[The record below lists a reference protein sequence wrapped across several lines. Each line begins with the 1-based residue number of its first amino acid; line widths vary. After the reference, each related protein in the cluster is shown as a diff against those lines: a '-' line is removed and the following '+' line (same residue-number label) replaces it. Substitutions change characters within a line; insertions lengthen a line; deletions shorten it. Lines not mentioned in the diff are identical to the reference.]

1 MINFM
6 LNTACGL
13 VSAGVSNGYGGAYAK
28 EWLSISA
35 LIVVATV
42 MISSLIYALSNLL
55 PVEKRER
62 LKGIVRYELF
72 EAFISIIII
81 LIIIGISDF
90 ACNAGAAMFG
100 TQSYSG
106 LFYSDEQYIGTLAF
120 EKSTALV
127 GSLYTSAIQFGI
139 AEQIAQYLYSTGIAY
154 LASVA
159 PTPPLLS
166 WLTSK
171 IPASV
176 SVTPDVSADLG
187 ELYGAYAGLFLGV
200 FGTFALAI
208 YSMLFILFI
217 SLPIIQAIALTVVL
231 PVAILV
237 RLFAFTGP
245 KLREVSNTFLAL
257 AIGMFFVFPL
267 TIAFDSYVANC
278 MGLLGTSSQ
287 SCNLVPASVLSY
299 LSATPI
305 TISQSALFNIKP
317 VSLSSQLTITSTVYQ
332 SVFTS
337 GGAPGIG
344 LLTLLVTAPQLSF
357 NFSNL
362 IAEYVFVGIVLI
374 GIDFLITVGFISG
387 INKGLN
393 AISNIVSMGP
403 LW

>member
-42 MISSLIYALSNLL
+42 MISSLMYALSNLL

-62 LKGIVRYELF
+62 LRGIVRYELF

-90 ACNAGAAMFG
+90 ACNAGAAMFS

-106 LFYSDEQYIGTLAF
+106 LFYNDEQYIGTLVF

-139 AEQIAQYLYSTGIAY
+139 AEQIAQYLYSTGLAY
-154 LASVA
+154 LTSIT
-159 PTPPLLS
+159 PT
-166 WLTSK
+166 
-171 IPASV
+171 
-176 SVTPDVSADLG
+176 SVTPDFSADLTD
-187 ELYGAYAGLFLGV
+187 LFGAYASLFLGV
-200 FGTFALAI
+200 FGTFALVV

-217 SLPIIQAIALTVVL
+217 SLPILQAIALTVVL

-267 TIAFDSYVANC
+267 TIAFDSYIANC

-287 SCNLVPASVLSY
+287 SCNLIPASVLSY
-299 LSATPI
+299 LSVVPI
-305 TISQSALFNIKP
+305 TISQSALFNTEP
-317 VSLSSQLTITSTVYQ
+317 VSLSGLTITSSVYQ

-344 LLTLLVTAPQLSF
+344 LLTLIVTAPQLSF

-374 GIDFLITVGFISG
+374 GIDLLITVGFISG

>member
-42 MISSLIYALSNLL
+42 MISSLMYALSNLL
-55 PVEKRER
+55 PVQKRER
-62 LKGIVRYELF
+62 LRGIVRYELF

-90 ACNAGAAMFG
+90 ACSAGAAMFG

-154 LASVA
+154 L
-159 PTPPLLS
+159 T
-166 WLTSK
+166 
-171 IPASV
+171 SV
-176 SVTPDVSADLG
+176 SPTSVIPDFSADLTD
-187 ELYGAYAGLFLGV
+187 LYSAYANLFLGV
-200 FGTFALAI
+200 FGTFALVV

-217 SLPIIQAIALTVVL
+217 SLPIIQAVALTVVL

-267 TIAFDSYVANC
+267 TIAFDSYIVNC

-287 SCNLVPASVLSY
+287 SCNLIPTSVLSY
-299 LSATPI
+299 LSVAPI
-305 TISQSALFNIKP
+305 TISQSALFNTEP
-317 VSLSSQLTITSTVYQ
+317 VSLSGITITSKVYQ

-344 LLTLLVTAPQLSF
+344 LLTLLGTAPQLSF

-362 IAEYVFVGIVLI
+362 IAEYVFAGIVLI
-374 GIDFLITVGFISG
+374 GIDILITVGFISG

>member
-42 MISSLIYALSNLL
+42 MISSLMYALSNLL

-106 LFYSDEQYIGTLAF
+106 LFYNDEQYIGTLAF

-154 LASVA
+154 ITSVA
-159 PTPPLLS
+159 PTS
-166 WLTSK
+166 V
-171 IPASV
+171 IPNL
-176 SVTPDVSADLG
+176 SADLG
-187 ELYGAYAGLFLGV
+187 DLYGAYAGLFVGV

-278 MGLLGTSSQ
+278 MDLLGTSSQ

-305 TISQSALFNIKP
+305 TISQSALFNIEP
-317 VSLSSQLTITSTVYQ
+317 VSMSSQLTITSAVYQ

>member
-42 MISSLIYALSNLL
+42 MISSLMYALSNLL

-106 LFYSDEQYIGTLAF
+106 LFYNDEQYIGTLAF

-154 LASVA
+154 I
-159 PTPPLLS
+159 T
-166 WLTSK
+166 
-171 IPASV
+171 
-176 SVTPDVSADLG
+176 SVTPTSVTPNLSADLSD
-187 ELYGAYAGLFLGV
+187 LYGAYASLFLGV
-200 FGTFALAI
+200 FGTFALI
-208 YSMLFILFI
+208 VYSMLFILFI

-245 KLREVSNTFLAL
+245 RLREVSNTFLAL

-287 SCNLVPASVLSY
+287 SCNLIPASVLKQ
-299 LSATPI
+299 LSVTPI
-305 TISQSALFNIKP
+305 TISQSALFNTEP

-344 LLTLLVTAPQLSF
+344 LLALIITAPWLSF

-374 GIDFLITVGFISG
+374 GIDLLITVGFISG
-387 INKGLN
+387 IDKGLN
-393 AISNIVSMGP
+393 AISNIVSTGP